1 MKSKDD
7 WPHQPP
13 VDPTNHT
20 KVPPHIAAS
29 NVRPQLSWT
38 WATGDSRLHPGWTVI
53 LHQPELRP
61 KERWGHRSQHYPI
74 TCRAQKCWGHSQTW
88 SVLNSGVI
96 HRIFQNLQASLFYMV
111 DKSSGRFLTL
121 KLTVMKIALDLG
133 MVGSVPGK
141 APRHHKVTC
150 SPMSSFPSAD
160 RWFWTGFQ
168 HLTV

>member
-1 MKSKDD
+1 MI
-7 WPHQPP
+7 
-13 VDPTNHT
+13 DPTNHRWF
-20 KVPPHIAAS
+20 PHQPHQGATAHRSVQREAS
-29 NVRPQLSWT
+29 VELND

-88 SVLNSGVI
+88 SFFELSTED
-96 HRIFQNLQASLFYMV
+96 HSQNLPESSSFLFYMV